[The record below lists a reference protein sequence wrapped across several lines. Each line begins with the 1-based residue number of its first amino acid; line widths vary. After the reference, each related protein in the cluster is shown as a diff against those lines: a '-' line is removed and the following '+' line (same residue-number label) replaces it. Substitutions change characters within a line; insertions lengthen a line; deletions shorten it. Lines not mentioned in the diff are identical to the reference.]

1 MWTMKIEMKSKNDKD
16 IVMSNLKRLKG
27 TENEL
32 GKISITDDYT
42 NGERDLIKIWVNK
55 AAEKSAQDSNYV
67 YKVRGNPKNGLG
79 LVSFTRENLN
89 SS

>member
-1 MWTMKIEMKSKNDKD
+1 MRTMKIEMISKNDKD
-16 IVMSNLKRLKG
+16 IVMSNFKRLKG

-32 GKISITDDYT
+32 GKISITDDYA
-42 NGERDLIKIWVNK
+42 NGERDLIKIWVKK

-67 YKVRGNPKNGLG
+67 YRVRGNPKNGLR